1 MQLRY
6 RGTVYQVNTNCVD
19 TVDSGTTAKFLGNS
33 YTIRQSSPSVNSKLN
48 LYIYRGITY
57 LKSFSD

>member
-6 RGTVYQVNTNCVD
+6 RGTVYKVNTDSVN
-19 TVDSGTTAKFLGNS
+19 TVDSEITAKFLGNS
-33 YTIRQSSPSVNSKLN
+33 YSVRQSSPSVNSKLN
-48 LYIYRGITY
+48 LYRYRGITY